1 MTARLNSTAPPW
13 AVDFYK
19 LKFNLMNTFFKRRCV
34 TALLLTALAMP
45 TVWAQE
51 FPTQPVRVVVPF
63 PAGGSTDLVTRAL
76 AVELGAVLKQSVI
89 VENRAGAGSLLGS
102 EFVAKAPADGYTLL
116 MAGLTNVFLPFVHK
130 NLRFNPIDDFAGIG
144 LVADLPNVLAVNAAT
159 PYKKLDDLLKA
170 DKAKPK
176 SLNFASAGVATPS
189 HLVCEMIN
197 YQTGS
202 QLEHVPYKGN
212 APAVADLMG
221 GHIPAMC
228 NNLGGTLPYMN
239 SGQIRILAQTGKT
252 RSQAVPDVPTFA
264 ELGISGL
271 ESGLWMGLVAP
282 KGTPAEVLK
291 TLNQALTKAMSSP
304 ALKDKLS
311 QLGATALPSSV
322 SAFDERV
329 RQDRKSWEPMLGKL
343 NLTSQ

>member
-1 MTARLNSTAPPW
+1 MKTS
-13 AVDFYK
+13 FQ
-19 LKFNLMNTFFKRRCV
+19 RRCV
-34 TALLLTALAMP
+34 SALLFGAAFIP
-45 TVWAQE
+45 AVWASE
-51 FPTQPVRVVVPF
+51 FPVQAIKVVVPF

-76 AVELGAVLKQSVI
+76 ATELGAALKQAVI
-89 VENRAGAGSLLGS
+89 VDNKAGAGSLLGS

-116 MAGLTNVFLPFVHK
+116 MAGLTNVFLPYVHK
-130 NLRFNPIDDFAGIG
+130 NLRFHPIDDFVGVG

-159 PYKKLDDLLKA
+159 PYKKLEDLIKA

-176 SLNFASAGVATPS
+176 SINFASAGVATPS

-197 YQTGS
+197 FQTGS

-221 GHIPAMC
+221 GHIPSMC

-252 RSQAVPDVPTFA
+252 RSSAVPDVPTFA
-264 ELGISGL
+264 ELGIAGL

-282 KGTPAEVLK
+282 KGTPAEVIK
-291 TLNQALTKAMSSP
+291 TLNQALVKAMASP

-322 SAFDERV
+322 AAFDERV
-329 RQDRKSWEPMLGKL
+329 RQDRKAWDPMLGKL
-343 NLTSQ
+343 NLTGQ